1 MVKTQRKLWLPLSD
15 EAIRWLPERGT
26 AKETDFIFSLP
37 CDGYLNKLLK
47 DWVKSSGIKKRIT
60 FHTSRHTNA
69 TLLLSLGVDLY
80 TVSKLL
86 GHTQIKTTQI
96 YAKIVDKK
104 KDDAVNMI
112 PSFSATEAPTAI
124 ADEINTR
131 NDEPI
136 QPAKKKRGRP
146 KKA

>member
-1 MVKTQRKLWLPLSD
+1 M
-15 EAIRWLPERGT
+15 
-26 AKETDFIFSLP
+26 P

-112 PSFSATEAPTAI
+112 PSFSTSEAPTVAG
-124 ADEINTR
+124 DEINTGS
-131 NDEPI
+131 DDTTQ
-136 QPAKKKRGRP
+136 QPKRKRGRP
-146 KKA
+146 RKAQS